1 MIGAKNRSNAR
12 ARRFTAGVGSLSLLA
27 VSVTAAVG
35 VVTGTASAAV
45 PPPPYTVNIHNRE
58 DVRQFY
64 NVVHEAAAAVP
75 DGWTGG
81 SLATCTPG
89 TQSQAY
95 LDATLAQT
103 NYYRTMA
110 GVPPV
115 TFTPALNA
123 EAQAAALIQSA
134 NNSINHTPPS
144 TGPGSTCW
152 TQLGATGSGASSLY
166 QGREGAVA
174 VDGWVEDTA
183 QPALQFGEALGH
195 RRNMLN
201 PSITTMGA
209 GGIPATAGSQ
219 SVSAE
224 VVLTT
229 PTATR
234 PPVRDNF
241 VAWPPAGFVPY
252 QTVYARWSF
261 SLPNANFSH
270 ATVTMQHNG
279 SALPVTLK
287 CLDPDVST
295 GNTCGQFGEPAI
307 TWLTSVV
314 GDGGHWP
321 KPAAD
326 DPYTVT
332 VSGYTVNGVAQAPT
346 TYTTTV
352 IDPAVSGASDT
363 LSTAPTG
370 PARPGA
376 GQNSTYT
383 VAPAADA
390 SGYQWR
396 TTPLTPGD
404 VVDGAENGLANWTA
418 TVSPQDNPIST
429 AEAATGTSSFHLA
442 SGSAVHGVEPPTQIL
457 TYNQT
462 LVPGATSSVSFDSLY
477 FSILNETAQVEVSTD
492 GGTTWQSAFAESPPS
507 TEEDTAFTH
516 KTVSLAAFAGQQI
529 QLRFSLTWAGDS
541 WSTGCCGEPG
551 GWYFDNVALA
561 NVQNAGT
568 PVLSAVTPNP
578 SFVLNTAQQG
588 PTVIDVRPQ
597 FTNASFGSS
606 LGAWSPTLQVLVVG
620 STGLTTVSSSAN
632 PTSGLATY
640 SATVAPTDGGGT
652 VSFTDNGTAIAT
664 CQGLSLNGGVATC
677 AENYANGQGGSHS
690 IVATYSGDGT
700 FNGSVSP
707 ALTEVVQLPSQ
718 TTGTVTASAET
729 VQGGQPVT
737 FTATVDPTD
746 GGGTVAFALND
757 SNVIAGC
764 EAVPLTAAG
773 QATCT
778 MTIPGPG
785 GGTVSAFYSGDANF
799 AGGILSGSPEVVVTA
814 PTTISLTAD
823 SDPATAGQP
832 VTYSAAVSPANAFG
846 YIVFLDNGSPIPAAG
861 GPSCAQVQLSSG
873 AASCLHTYSADGPHV
888 ISAQFIPTPPLG
900 QPAAFNTSSSDPLS
914 ETVGTLQATTTT
926 LNASSAA
933 SVTGDQVTYTASV
946 SGGDGSGT
954 VSFTDLGFPV
964 AACQAV
970 ALTAGQATCSQTYTD
985 TSPHLIAAA
994 YSGDG
999 TGAASVSSDVPHAVT
1014 LSTPTTAP
1022 TLAVVN
1028 LGNGAATV
1036 AITPPPAPFAVR
1048 AALPAALPVSNVVGY
1063 NLYQGTATGQE
1074 SATPVNPSR
1083 ILATAK
1089 SYTVTGLTAGKKYFF
1104 VMRALNAAGAGV
1116 KSTEVSVTPATV
1128 PSAPRTL
1135 VAHSRNGSAAL
1146 SWTAPS
1152 SAGGGSIN
1160 GYNVYVGTASGQ
1172 ESLIAANPAPLP
1184 PTARAFTVP
1193 KLMNGTKYYFIVR
1206 ALNASA
1212 ASPKSNEAS
1221 ATPATAPYAPS
1232 AVTASPGTKDVTVR
1246 WVKPDT
1252 GGSAITGFN
1261 VYKGTKAGGEAATP
1275 VNTKP
1280 LPATAT
1286 SLLVKGLTNG
1296 KKYFFIVRA
1305 VSAAGTSPGSAEV
1318 SATPAA
1324 VAPPGAPGTLT
1335 ATAGSAYVTLHW
1347 SAPTS
1352 TNGAKI
1358 TGYNVYR
1365 GTTAGGESA
1374 IPVNSKPLTAAT
1386 TSYKVTGLHNAVRY
1400 VFTVKAI
1407 NAKGAGAASNE
1418 AAATPES

>member
-1 MIGAKNRSNAR
+1 M
-12 ARRFTAGVGSLSLLA
+12 
-27 VSVTAAVG
+27 
-35 VVTGTASAAV
+35 
-45 PPPPYTVNIHNRE
+45 
-58 DVRQFY
+58 
-64 NVVHEAAAAVP
+64 
-75 DGWTGG
+75 
-81 SLATCTPG
+81 
-89 TQSQAY
+89 
-95 LDATLAQT
+95 LAQT
-103 NYYRTMA
+103 NYYRAMA

-115 TFTPALNA
+115 TFTPALNT

-134 NNSINHTPPS
+134 NNSLNHHPPS
-144 TGPGSTCW
+144 TGTGSTCW
-152 TQLGATGSGASSLY
+152 TQLGATGSAASSLSEG
-166 QGREGAVA
+166 QGFVGPQA
-174 VDGWVEDTA
+174 VDNWAEDTGDPT
-183 QPALQFGEALGH
+183 QQFGESLGH
-195 RRNMLN
+195 RRNMLD

-209 GGIPATAGSQ
+209 GSIPATPGGSA
-219 SVSAE
+219 VSAE

-241 VAWPPAGFVPY
+241 VAWPPAGFVAYP
-252 QTVYARWSF
+252 TVYARWSF

-270 ATVTMQHNG
+270 ATVAMQHNG

-307 TWLTSVV
+307 TWLTNVI

-352 IDPAVSGASDT
+352 IDPAVSSASDT

-370 PARPGA
+370 PATPGA
-376 GQNSTYT
+376 GQGSTYT

-418 TVSPQDNPIST
+418 TVSALDNPIST
-429 AEAATGTSSFHLA
+429 TEAATGTSSFHLA
-442 SGSAVHGVEPPTQIL
+442 SGTAVHGVAPPTQIL
-457 TYNQT
+457 TYNKT

-477 FSILNETAQVEVSTD
+477 FSILNETARVEVSSD
-492 GGTTWQSAFAESPPS
+492 GGATWQPTAFAESPPWAQ
-507 TEEDTAFTH
+507 EDTAFTH

-529 QLRFSLTWAGDS
+529 QLRFSLTWAGD
-541 WSTGCCGEPG
+541 TFAGCCGEPG

-561 NVQNAGT
+561 NVLTAGT
-568 PVLSAVTPNP
+568 SVLSAITPTP

-588 PTVIDVRPQ
+588 PAAIDVRPQ

-606 LGAWSPTLQVLVVG
+606 FGGWSPSLQVLVVG
-620 STGLTTVSSSAN
+620 STGLVTVTSSAN
-632 PTSGLATY
+632 PTSGIATY

-652 VSFTDNGTAIAT
+652 VSFTDNGTAVAT
-664 CQGLSLNGGVATC
+664 CQGLTLNGGVATC
-677 AENYANGQGGSHS
+677 AANYANGQGGSHS

-718 TTGTVTASAET
+718 TTGTVTASATT

-757 SNVIAGC
+757 SNIIAGC

-778 MTIPGPG
+778 MTIAGPG

-799 AGGILSGSPEVVVTA
+799 AGGILSGSPDVVVTA
-814 PTTISLTAD
+814 QTSISLTTD
-823 SDPATAGQP
+823 SNAITAGQS
-832 VTYSAAVSPANAFG
+832 VTYSAVVSPANAFG
-846 YIVFLDNGSPIPAAG
+846 YVVFLDNGSPIPAAG

-900 QPAAFNTSSSDPLS
+900 QPAAFNTSASDPLS

-933 SVTGDQVTYTASV
+933 SVTGEQVTYTAFV

-970 ALTAGQATCSQTYTD
+970 VLTAGQATCSPTYTD
-985 TSPHLIAAA
+985 TSSHLIAAA
-994 YSGDG
+994 YSGDPA
-999 TGAASVSSDVPHAVT
+999 GAASVSSDVPHDVT

-1022 TLAVVN
+1022 TLAVDN

-1036 AITPPPAPFAVR
+1036 AITTPPAPFAVR
-1048 AALPAALPVSNVVGY
+1048 AAIPAVAPVSNVFGY
-1063 NLYQGTATGQE
+1063 NLYQGTTAGGE

-1083 ILATAK
+1083 ILATATG
-1089 SYTVTGLTAGKKYFF
+1089 YTVKGLTAGKKYFF

-1116 KSTEVSVTPATV
+1116 RSAEVSVVPATA

-1135 VAHSRNGSAAL
+1135 VIHSGNGSAAL

-1152 SAGGGSIN
+1152 SAGGGTIN
-1160 GYNVYVGTASGQ
+1160 GYNVYVGTAAGH
-1172 ESLIAANPAPLP
+1172 ESLLAANPAPLA
-1184 PTARAFTVP
+1184 PTARTFTVP
-1193 KLMNGTKYYFIVR
+1193 KLVNGTKYYFIVQ
-1206 ALNASA
+1206 ALNSVA
-1212 ASPKSNEAS
+1212 AGPKSNEVS
-1221 ATPATAPYAPS
+1221 ATPATAPYAPF
-1232 AVTASPGTKDVTVR
+1232 AVIASPGAESVAVR

-1252 GGSAITGFN
+1252 RGSAITGFN

-1280 LPATAT
+1280 LPATTT
-1286 SLLVKGLTNG
+1286 SLLVTGLSNG
-1296 KKYFFIVRA
+1296 TKYFLIVRA
-1305 VSAAGTSPGSAEV
+1305 ISAAGASPRSAEV

-1335 ATAGSAYVTLHW
+1335 AKPGIASVTLHW
-1347 SAPTS
+1347 TAPTA
-1352 TNGAKI
+1352 TNGTKI

-1374 IPVNSKPLTAAT
+1374 VPVNSTPLPAGT

-1407 NAKGAGAASNE
+1407 NAKGPGAASNE
-1418 AAATPES
+1418 ASATPES